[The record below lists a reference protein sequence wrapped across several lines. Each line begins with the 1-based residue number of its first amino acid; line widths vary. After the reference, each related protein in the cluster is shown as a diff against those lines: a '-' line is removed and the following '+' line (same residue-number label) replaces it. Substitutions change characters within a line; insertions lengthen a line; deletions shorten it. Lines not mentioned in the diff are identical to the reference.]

1 MKYTRFLATTALALM
16 TGSALAESLTVYSPQ
31 GGERGAWIAE
41 QAKAGGHD
49 IELLNAAGGELFDR
63 LIAEKNNPQA
73 DVVLGM
79 IDSSMALLKGGGVV
93 PSLLAILG
101 DGFAGS
107 AQGQGR
113 HRSQILGDADR
124 ARL

>member
-1 MKYTRFLATTALALM
+1 MKYTRFLATTALALT

-41 QAKAGGHD
+41 QAKAVGHD

-79 IDSSMALLKGGGVV
+79 IDSSMALLKREG
-93 PSLLAILG
+93 LFQAY
-101 DGFAGS
+101 
-107 AQGQGR
+107 
-113 HRSQILGDADR
+113 
-124 ARL
+124 